1 MLVNSKAYVS
11 YQIGYKKED
20 EKTGEAFNETSFLEK
35 LNYFD
40 KKKDVLFKTEGLY
53 HFENDLQPVQV

>member
-20 EKTGEAFNETSFLEK
+20 DKQGEAFNEGSFLEK
-35 LNYFD
+35 LTTSD
-40 KKKDVLFKTEGLY
+40 KTKDILFKTDGLY